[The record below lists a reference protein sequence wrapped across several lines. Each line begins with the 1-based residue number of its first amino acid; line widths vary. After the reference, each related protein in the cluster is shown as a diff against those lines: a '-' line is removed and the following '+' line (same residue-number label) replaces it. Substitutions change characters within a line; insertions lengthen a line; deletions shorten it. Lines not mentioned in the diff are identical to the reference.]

1 MKTKLLTLGT
11 VIGASLVSS
20 AAMADVDVTAATGV
34 ITTQGSSA
42 IGAVGQAL
50 IGLAAL
56 SVVYKWAKAA
66 FFG

>member
-20 AAMADVDVTAATGV
+20 GAMADVDVTGATGV
-34 ITTQGSSA
+34 ITTQGSAA
-42 IGAVGQAL
+42 IGSVGQAL

-56 SVVYKWAKAA
+56 AVVYKWAKAA

>member
-1 MKTKLLTLGT
+1 MKTKLVTLGT

-34 ITTQGSSA
+34 ITTQGSAA
-42 IGAVGQAL
+42 IGSVGQAL

-56 SVVYKWAKAA
+56 AVVYKWAKAA